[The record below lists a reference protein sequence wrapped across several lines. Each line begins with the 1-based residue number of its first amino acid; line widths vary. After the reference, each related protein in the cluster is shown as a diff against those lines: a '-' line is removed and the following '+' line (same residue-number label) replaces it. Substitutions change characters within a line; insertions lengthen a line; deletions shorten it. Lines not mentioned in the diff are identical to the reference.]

1 MLLRRNGNKSQLA
14 HKILPHFPEHKIYVE
29 PFFGAGGMFF
39 NKPKVK
45 YNFLND
51 IDNDVFNLFMV
62 VKNDKEELY
71 KRILQ
76 MPIHASLMKHW
87 KKNQETDPIWKA
99 VRFLFISNFTYLSKG
114 FNIKFTADN
123 SKQILLDR
131 IEPTFL
137 YMNDAKFM
145 NVDFRECLK
154 QISFQDKAQLCTR
167 GDSFIYSDAP
177 YLGTDGWYTHNSNEI
192 EDVTDNMNMLVDSD
206 IRFGMSEFDNEIIL
220 DMAADRKLNIITI
233 GERRNLKN
241 RRTEILLTNYKN
253 NQQKL
258 FNYN

>member
-1 MLLRRNGNKSQLA
+1 MILRRNGNKSQLA
-14 HKILPHFPEHKIYVE
+14 AKILPHFPEHKIYVE

-51 IDNDVFNLFMV
+51 VDNDVFNLFMV
-62 VKNDKEELY
+62 VKNNRVELHE
-71 KRILQ
+71 RIDQ
-76 MPIHASLMKHW
+76 MPIHASLMKYW
-87 KKNQETDPIWKA
+87 KKQQETDPIWKA

-114 FNIKFTADN
+114 YNIKFTADN

-131 IEPTFL
+131 IEPTFK
-137 YMNDAKFM
+137 YMSDAKFM
-145 NVDFRECLK
+145 CVDFREVLK

-177 YLGTDGWYTHNSNEI
+177 YLGTDGWYTHNSNELQ
-192 EDVTDNMNMLVDSD
+192 DVIDHMDVLQNSD
-206 IRFGMSEFDNEIIL
+206 IRFGMSEFDNEVVL
-220 DMAADRKLNIITI
+220 DMASDRKLNIIII

-241 RRTEILLTNYKN
+241 RRTEVLITNYKK
-253 NQQKL
+253 NQIQL
-258 FNYN
+258 FC